1 MAGGARAVVLREKD
15 LPDDER
21 PVLAATLRALVAEVD
36 GRLLGA
42 SDPDLSHDGVHLAAH
57 DPLPGGLAPD
67 AWVGRS
73 CHDRGDLLT
82 AAAEGC
88 THATLSPIFP
98 TRSKPG
104 YGPALGTAAL
114 DDTPLPTY
122 ALGGIDTP
130 AAAAACV
137 AAGAH
142 GVAVMGAL
150 MRSARPDRLVADL
163 LAALPPISEPTP

>member
-1 MAGGARAVVLREKD
+1 MTLPRLLVLTDRRQARAPLVEVVEACVAGGARAVVLREKD

-114 DDTPLPTY
+114 DDTLLPT
-122 ALGGIDTP
+122 
-130 AAAAACV
+130 
-137 AAGAH
+137 
-142 GVAVMGAL
+142 
-150 MRSARPDRLVADL
+150 
-163 LAALPPISEPTP
+163 